1 MGTII
6 LRFFKCA
13 PLSSTESSASFL
25 FQRKQKSCTWQ
36 FVVTDGPC
44 VTHNSLL
51 IINNIMTE
59 LSLFTLHSFFTIDRT
74 YIELLMTQLLLA
86 TRSETQRPHL
96 FAQTADKSTSAKYIV
111 YSTHPLPN
119 IISDILS
126 NMEKLTLLTTN
137 MEMYKHPR
145 HFPG

>member
-1 MGTII
+1 MCPTLFNRIFCVFPVPAQTEELYVTVHRDGWA
-6 LRFFKCA
+6 LRD
-13 PLSSTESSASFL
+13 TY
-25 FQRKQKSCTWQ
+25 
-36 FVVTDGPC
+36 
-44 VTHNSLL
+44 SLL

-74 YIELLMTQLLLA
+74 YIEMLMTQLLLA
-86 TRSETQRPHL
+86 TRSETQRAHL

>member
-1 MGTII
+1 MCPTLFNRIFCVFPVPAQTEELYVTVRRDGWA
-6 LRFFKCA
+6 LRD
-13 PLSSTESSASFL
+13 TY
-25 FQRKQKSCTWQ
+25 
-36 FVVTDGPC
+36 
-44 VTHNSLL
+44 SLL

-86 TRSETQRPHL
+86 TRSETQRAHL